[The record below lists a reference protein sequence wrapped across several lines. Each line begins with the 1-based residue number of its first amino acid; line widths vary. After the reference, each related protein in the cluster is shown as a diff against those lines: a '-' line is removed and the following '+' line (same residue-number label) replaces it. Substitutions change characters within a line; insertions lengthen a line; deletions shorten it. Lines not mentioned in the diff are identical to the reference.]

1 MRGWIEFSVVGID
14 DGVAV
19 TFRDV
24 SARHRDAAALQAALA
39 EAERAEQAKATFLT
53 LVSHELRTPL
63 NGVVGAL
70 DLLTGCSA
78 PDQSL
83 FLDTA
88 RSSARELN
96 RVVADP
102 RFHQSRCRAG
112 KTEPRAFDLHDLINQ
127 EAESIAPSAAAKTLR
142 VECRIDRNAP
152 RRLIGSPDHIR
163 QILRTLLENAVK
175 FTEAGSVELALT
187 SCADRSCTDPAP

>member
-1 MRGWIEFSVVGID
+1 MMVMRGWIEYSVAGVD

-39 EAERAEQAKATFLT
+39 EARKAEQAKATFLA

-63 NGVVGAL
+63 NGVVCAL

-88 RSSARELN
+88 RTSARALN
-96 RVVADP
+96 RVVAAILE
-102 RFHQSRCRAG
+102 FHQSRCRAG
-112 KTEPRAFDLHDLINQ
+112 EAEPRRH
-127 EAESIAPSAAAKTLR
+127 ST
-142 VECRIDRNAP
+142 CM
-152 RRLIGSPDHIR
+152 
-163 QILRTLLENAVK
+163 T
-175 FTEAGSVELALT
+175 
-187 SCADRSCTDPAP
+187 